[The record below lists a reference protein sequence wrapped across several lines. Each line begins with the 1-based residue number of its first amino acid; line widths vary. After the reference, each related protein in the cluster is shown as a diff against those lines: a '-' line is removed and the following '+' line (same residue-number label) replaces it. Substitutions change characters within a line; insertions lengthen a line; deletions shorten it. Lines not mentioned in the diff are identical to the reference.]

1 MVASF
6 WKAQKPIWTPTGNSE
21 YEKLLRADYLW
32 RVALEQQKNFGLTE
46 SAFAELK
53 GQLSEGSEKLFEH
66 IFLAHFK
73 DCQQYVMQQDNAP
86 EEVAYDA
93 TMDAFITFRQR
104 LVDDKVKY
112 GNLRFL
118 LTRMARQHYY
128 KRAKK
133 ESTVALDLILDPSVE
148 PDVIFEPSLYDL
160 LDRGWKTLTQE
171 CRELLRAFYYQG
183 RALKDIGEETGT
195 KPDTMRK
202 KKQRCQDQLKTA
214 CLASAQVQ

>member
-1 MVASF
+1 M
-6 WKAQKPIWTPTGNSE
+6 
-21 YEKLLRADYLW
+21 
-32 RVALEQQKNFGLTE
+32 ALEQQKNFGLTE

-53 GQLSEGSEKLFEH
+53 EQLSEGSEKLFEH
-66 IFLAHFK
+66 IFLVHFK

-104 LVDDKVKY
+104 LVDDKIKY

-148 PDVIFEPSLYDL
+148 PDVILEPSLYDL

-183 RALKDIGEETGT
+183 RALKDIGKETDT

-202 KKQRCQDQLKTA
+202 KKQRCQDQLKAA
-214 CLASAQVQ
+214 CLASTQVQ